1 MPRSRRREKGV
12 RRFAW
17 SEIARIERVYGSDE
31 GMADDEIS
39 RSLINARSI
48 FSNDPVSLDIYRS
61 ALRRHAMR
69 KGLPADIYET
79 IAEKLGG

>member
-1 MPRSRRREKGV
+1 MPRKRRLERGA
-12 RRFAW
+12 RRFAGR
-17 SEIARIERVYGSDE
+17 EIARIERVYGRDE

-39 RSLINARSI
+39 RSLINARSF
-48 FSNDPVSLDIYRS
+48 FSNDPVSLAIYRS

-79 IAEKLGG
+79 IAERLGG

>member
-1 MPRSRRREKGV
+1 MPRNRRLERGV
-12 RRFAW
+12 RRFAGR
-17 SEIARIERVYGSDE
+17 EIARIERVYGADE

-48 FSNDPVSLDIYRS
+48 FSNDPASLDIYRS